1 MAMPRASV
9 SHRITRCSA
18 IARGDGA
25 ARPIPCVRRR
35 AHEAVR
41 RGHRPRLHGRRAPR
55 RLLRAEVEIPEQ

>member
-25 ARPIPCVRRR
+25 ARPIPACAGARTKPFVAAIARACTAAARR
-35 AHEAVR
+35 AAYS
-41 RGHRPRLHGRRAPR
+41 APR
-55 RLLRAEVEIPEQ
+55 